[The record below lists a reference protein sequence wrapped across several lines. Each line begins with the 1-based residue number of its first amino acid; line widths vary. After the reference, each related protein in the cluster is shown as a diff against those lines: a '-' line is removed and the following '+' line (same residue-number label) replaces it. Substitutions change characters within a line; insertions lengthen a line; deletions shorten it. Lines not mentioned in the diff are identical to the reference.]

1 MEAVAATETTTSLR
15 WWGSATDQNLINSLF
30 EYKRIMTYK
39 NLDFDT
45 ENSMRCKKAQI
56 KIGLQELYQKILKIE
71 MHKRRL

>member
-1 MEAVAATETTTSLR
+1 
-15 WWGSATDQNLINSLF
+15 
-30 EYKRIMTYK
+30 MTYK

-45 ENSMRCKKAQI
+45 ENSMLCKKAQI